1 MTTAATATAA
11 ATAIRDEA
19 EKVLM
24 ARAVADV
31 LRAEVD
37 SIKVAVLARSVYP
50 CEYTGER
57 ITDPAKDWMIDDAC
71 SGTYLALVDAAV
83 RTAMPHKDIPEGYCP
98 ALMAESNKRDAEH
111 ALIEAARKV
120 PGLEHMT
127 TSRLL
132 CGTKNKRGLEL
143 HAEYL
148 DLLLKLALN
157 A

>member
-1 MTTAATATAA
+1 MITAATATAA
-11 ATAIRDEA
+11 ATAIHAEA
-19 EKVLM
+19 HKVLA

-31 LRAEVD
+31 LRAEVNA
-37 SIKVAVLARSVYP
+37 IQAAVLARSVYP

-57 ITDPAKDWMIDDAC
+57 ITDPSKDWMIDDTC

-83 RTAMPHKDIPEGYCP
+83 RAAMPHEDIPEGYCP
-98 ALMAESNKRDAEH
+98 ALMAESAKRDAEH

-132 CGTKNKRGLEL
+132 CGTENKRGLEL

-148 DLLLKLALN
+148 DLLLKLAVN